1 MQFHFSSDPER
12 LKNRPIERMLG
23 YRFRNPELL
32 DQALTH
38 RSVLPQTGRDRSQA
52 NEQLEFLGDAVLE
65 LVIVDHLFRRFPEKT
80 EGDLTKLKSMI
91 VSGDSLQAI
100 AQKLNLGDYIIMSEN
115 EARNGGRNRHSILED
130 TFEAVIA
137 AIYLDGGRKPAERF
151 IKKNLLAFLDEII
164 DEKLDTNFKSQLL
177 EYAQSNNGGLPVYSI
192 SKESGPDHN
201 KKFEV
206 AVSLKGTVVGKG
218 IGKSKKTAQ
227 QNAARNALSN
237 LKII

>member
-1 MQFHFSSDPER
+1 M
-12 LKNRPIERMLG
+12 KNRSIENILG
-23 YRFRNPELL
+23 YRFRNPDLIE
-32 DQALTH
+32 QALTH
-38 RSVLPQTGRDRSQA
+38 RSVLPQTGQDRSQA

-65 LVIVDHLFRRFPEKT
+65 LVIVDHLFRRFPDKT

-100 AQKLNLGDYIIMSEN
+100 AQKINLGDFINMSEN

-137 AIYLDGGRKPAERF
+137 AIYLDGGHKPAERF

-164 DEKLDTNFKSQLL
+164 EEKLDTNFKSQLL
-177 EYAQSNNGGLPVYSI
+177 EHAQSSNRGMPLYSI

-201 KKFEV
+201 KKFEIE
-206 AVSLKGTVVGKG
+206 VSLNGEIVGKG
-218 IGKSKKTAQ
+218 NGKSKKTAQ

-237 LKII
+237 LNII